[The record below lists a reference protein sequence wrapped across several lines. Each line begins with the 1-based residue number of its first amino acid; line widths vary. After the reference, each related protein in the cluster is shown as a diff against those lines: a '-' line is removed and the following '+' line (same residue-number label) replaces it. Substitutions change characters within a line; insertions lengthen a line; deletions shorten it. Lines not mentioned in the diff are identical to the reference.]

1 MPGTATFGYLDRAI
15 NCSRGDCI
23 RPNTEP
29 VPNAFMAAPPR
40 HPFFAHVIRQLP
52 KARSRLFHGRN
63 ASHPN
68 AATGPTFLSTSLMH
82 WARHE
87 KGAGVNIRP
96 NPVIYNHPWAKR
108 RHTCGHGTH
117 NAYEQPPKVT
127 LRRVVAA
134 IRQSDTHRSCV
145 PPAQCARANATT
157 IVGRHVL
164 AEAARPLFCSA
175 LRSPC
180 KTSTLTLASQ
190 ERLALFNMC
199 AGRLPTAVTTT
210 FWTHSWVDAKQNK
223 NSPPIKASG
232 NHSPAATSR
241 HVEPRQHVRS

>member
-1 MPGTATFGYLDRAI
+1 M
-15 NCSRGDCI
+15 NCSHGECI

-108 RHTCGHGTH
+108 RHTCGHAVH
-117 NAYEQPPKVT
+117 NAYEQPPKVARPLSPT
-127 LRRVVAA
+127 VPKEYTMPRRHASHDA
-134 IRQSDTHRSCV
+134 L
-145 PPAQCARANATT
+145 PLNACL
-157 IVGRHVL
+157 GRWSGSTSSHFCTVLTALTDPHPRVL
-164 AEAARPLFCSA
+164 AGAARPL
-175 LRSPC
+175 
-180 KTSTLTLASQ
+180 
-190 ERLALFNMC
+190 
-199 AGRLPTAVTTT
+199 
-210 FWTHSWVDAKQNK
+210 
-223 NSPPIKASG
+223 
-232 NHSPAATSR
+232 
-241 HVEPRQHVRS
+241 QHVREPAAHGGNDHLLDAFVGRRQAVQAEQNLPANHCPR